1 MFQAV
6 FSEEPLQKTDKNVL
20 TQSKTN
26 FEKANNM
33 SHVRESEQ
41 VAKKKRRKNPEN
53 NVTIFFEYLFT
64 Y

>member
-20 TQSKTN
+20 TQSKIN

-41 VAKKKRRKNPEN
+41 EKM
-53 NVTIFFEYLFT
+53 LSW
-64 Y
+64 